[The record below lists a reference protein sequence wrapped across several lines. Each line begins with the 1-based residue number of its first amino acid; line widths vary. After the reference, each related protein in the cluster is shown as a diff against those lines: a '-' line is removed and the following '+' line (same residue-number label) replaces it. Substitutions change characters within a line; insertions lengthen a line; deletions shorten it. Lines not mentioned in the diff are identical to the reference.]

1 MKTRPVLAEK
11 ITSGN
16 LTNEELF
23 QNMVLRPIIKMQHD
37 ILILRFKNYLQT
49 KKIAI
54 QNLEPSTKALYIKQ
68 AFQHDVAIKKEMLGM
83 VIGHLTVEEFEQ
95 YLKNIQSYNKRI
107 NQMICNRM
115 LDSALAHH

>member
-37 ILILRFKNYLQT
+37 LLILRFKNYLQT

-54 QNLEPSTKALYIKQ
+54 QNLEPSKKALYIKQ
-68 AFQHDVAIKKEMLGM
+68 AFQYDVAIKKEMLGM

-115 LDSALAHH
+115 LDFL

>member
-1 MKTRPVLAEK
+1 MMKTRPVLAEK

-37 ILILRFKNYLQT
+37 LLILRFKNYLQT

-54 QNLEPSTKALYIKQ
+54 QNLEPSKKALYIKQ

-115 LDSALAHH
+115 LDFL

>member
-115 LDSALAHH
+115 LDSALALH